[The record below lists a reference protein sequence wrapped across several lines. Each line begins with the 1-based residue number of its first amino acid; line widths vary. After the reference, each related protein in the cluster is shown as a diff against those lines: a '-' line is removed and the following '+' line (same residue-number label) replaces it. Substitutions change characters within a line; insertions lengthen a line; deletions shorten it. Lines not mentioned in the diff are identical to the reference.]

1 MDKEKFLDKLKRA
14 LIMEEEMAGELIDL
28 CHSGSLPEDLPKE
41 TQKDIEGILLS
52 IKSDTLR
59 HKKIVT
65 EIIEGKT

>member
-1 MDKEKFLDKLKRA
+1 MDKTEFLDKLKRA
-14 LIMEEEMAGELIDL
+14 YTMEEEMAGNLIDL
-28 CHSGSLPEDLPKE
+28 CHPGSLPEDLPKE
-41 TQKDIEGILLS
+41 TLKRIEGILLS